1 MITEVAAFGHVL
13 DLAGGQEGFIDLLG
27 WEIEEMGFLLLPFR
41 HIIQDEAEVAIDS
54 LLFFRFA
61 CSGKEHMA
69 SREDLLRDSRE
80 LLGNILCLTVIRLD
94 KVCQEIIER
103 HAGLLRE
110 LCRLGEIGCEASHG
124 EIMPAGEGGHIPFRF
139 FFQEKLLQPFR
150 IPEGC
155 MIDDFSQQV
164 HEPFSL

>member
-1 MITEVAAFGHVL
+1 
-13 DLAGGQEGFIDLLG
+13 
-27 WEIEEMGFLLLPFR
+27 
-41 HIIQDEAEVAIDS
+41 
-54 LLFFRFA
+54 
-61 CSGKEHMA
+61 MA

-80 LLGNILCLTVIRLD
+80 LLGDFLCLTVIRLN
-94 KVCQEIIER
+94 KICQEIVER

-124 EIMPAGEGGHIPFRF
+124 EIMPAREGGHIPFRF
-139 FFQEKLLQPFR
+139 FFQEKLLQPFC

-164 HEPFSL
+164 HELPSL